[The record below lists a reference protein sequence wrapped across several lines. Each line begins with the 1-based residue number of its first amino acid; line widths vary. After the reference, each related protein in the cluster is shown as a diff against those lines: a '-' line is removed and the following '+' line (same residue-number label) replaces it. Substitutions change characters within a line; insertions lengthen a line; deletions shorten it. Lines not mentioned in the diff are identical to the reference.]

1 MLSTTQGGL
10 KWLTFALPKVN
21 FLPVGEYFIFRYHFN
36 MVIQVR
42 QTKCALLLVFS
53 SHFLFQIFDLYL
65 KGLRGDFVVMDTS
78 MILKSY
84 DILLFY
90 LNTEIIARVE

>member
-1 MLSTTQGGL
+1 MVDLC
-10 KWLTFALPKVN
+10 FAK
-21 FLPVGEYFIFRYHFN
+21 GEFFASWGILY

-42 QTKCALLLVFS
+42 QTKCALLLFFS
-53 SHFLFQIFDLYL
+53 SHFLFQILDLYL

-78 MILKSY
+78 MILKTY

>member
-1 MLSTTQGGL
+1 MCSS
-10 KWLTFALPKVN
+10 
-21 FLPVGEYFIFRYHFN
+21 VGFFI
-36 MVIQVR
+36 
-42 QTKCALLLVFS
+42 S
-53 SHFLFQIFDLYL
+53 LFQIFDLYL